1 MKKNGLSYIAE
12 VSLNTSINIGKSK
25 MAEKKKKGGM
35 FSAAKKFLTT
45 RHMDYVKKDQGFIK
59 KAAKL
64 AAEAKAMKELVKP
77 RPKKKAT
84 KKKAK

>member
-1 MKKNGLSYIAE
+1 
-12 VSLNTSINIGKSK
+12 

-64 AAEAKAMKELVKP
+64 AAENPEGGEPAEDGA
-77 RPKKKAT
+77 
-84 KKKAK
+84 